1 MTQLQVLL
9 FASYADAFG
18 SGTVTVT
25 VPEPATS
32 ADVVTALRSL
42 PGGSVLPAAPVLAVD
57 RRYTRGVVPV
67 HAGQEIALIP
77 PVAGG

>member
-32 ADVVTALRSL
+32 ADVVIALRGL
-42 PGGSVLPAAPVLAVD
+42 PGGSILPAAPVLAVD